1 MTNQLLEC
9 LNLIRAGIDRQSFII
24 HDYLELCQVSDRSFS
39 KKYEKYPTEGRCL
52 IVELSSTHQ
61 HGE

>member
-24 HDYLELCQVSDRSFS
+24 HDYLQLCQVSDRSFS
-39 KKYEKYPTEGRCL
+39 RKYGRYPTEGRCL
-52 IVELSSTHQ
+52 IVELSSIHQ